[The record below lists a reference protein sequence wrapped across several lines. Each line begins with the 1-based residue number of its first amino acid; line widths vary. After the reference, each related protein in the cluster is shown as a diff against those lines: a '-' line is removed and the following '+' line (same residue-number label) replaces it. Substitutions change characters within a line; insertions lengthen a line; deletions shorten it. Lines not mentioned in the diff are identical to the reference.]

1 MIHTLPTL
9 RESVAQE
16 KLPAMALP
24 LPNFTQAGVHFH
36 QAYDEFQLQLQRM
49 DNEPV
54 VQNQQVMNQLTQ
66 ITQQL
71 AQLTTGVDVGFNEIQ
86 YHFQSRLGPLCGY
99 LEYAMLKFP
108 EITMSWR
115 AFRTVMPKLAMT
127 LSHHLYIL
135 SLVQQFQTCQ
145 LL

>member
-54 VQNQQVMNQLTQ
+54 VQNQQVMNQLT
-66 ITQQL
+66 
-71 AQLTTGVDVGFNEIQ
+71 
-86 YHFQSRLGPLCGY
+86 
-99 LEYAMLKFP
+99 
-108 EITMSWR
+108 
-115 AFRTVMPKLAMT
+115 
-127 LSHHLYIL
+127 
-135 SLVQQFQTCQ
+135 
-145 LL
+145 